1 MLRAGKGRKKSPPK
15 RGAPAQG
22 CWIKDPLPQLGRAP
36 GCARRKKK
44 EKELRSGLRTGL
56 PLNAP
61 HLFCQGICGLK
72 GEPRWSVGAKV
83 APLAPKNPGPRKSRR
98 PQKSWR
104 CCYRILMSALL
115 MSSRKVARPLS
126 VSGWLARDLITAGG
140 AVITS
145 APIRALS
152 RIWLAERIEAARI
165 SVSKP

>member
-1 MLRAGKGRKKSPPK
+1 MLRAGKGRKKAPPK
-15 RGAPAQG
+15 GE
-22 CWIKDPLPQLGRAP
+22 LPPRAAGSKIPCPSCAGRRAAP
-36 GCARRKKK
+36 GAKKK
-44 EKELRSGLRTGL
+44 EKGLRSGLRAGL

-61 HLFCQGICGLK
+61 HLFCQGICGVK
-72 GEPRWSVGAKV
+72 GEPRWRVGAKV
-83 APLAPKNPGPRKSRR
+83 APLDPENPGPRKSRR

-104 CCYRILMSALL
+104 CCYRILMSAAL